1 MPQPLLTD
9 ATQIFVFLILV
20 IGLVYW
26 ISSRAKLAPFFRF
39 LTPVLWIY
47 FLPMLATTFGILPD
61 KSPVYSWIRDHLLPA
76 ALILLLLSANLPT
89 IARLGGKALLTMLA
103 GTFGIVIGGP
113 IVVLLFKHGLPEQS
127 WKAFAALS
135 GSWIGGSHNMV
146 AIAESVGTP
155 ESLLGPIIVVDTV
168 VGYTWMGIVI
178 ALSAFQDRFDKWTGA
193 DRAVVEEINQRL
205 QKMDA
210 VKRRPLKFLDLT
222 VLMSLAFGGGYFCLE
237 LGKWLPPL
245 GEVVTSFAWTVILVT
260 TFGLVL
266 SFTRFSNLEYAG
278 ASHLGNFALFLLLAS
293 IGARADLKAILEV
306 PLFFLAGVVWIAIHA
321 TGLFLAGKFLKSPM
335 FLIATSSQ
343 ANIGGP
349 VTAPIVAS
357 VYQSSMAPVG
367 LLMAVLGSILGIY
380 AGLFCAQLCYW
391 VDKLM

>member
-1 MPQPLLTD
+1 MPQPLLTEP
-9 ATQIFVFLILV
+9 TQICVVLSLV
-20 IGLVYW
+20 SGLGDW
-26 ISSRAKLAPFFRF
+26 ISSRAKLAPCFRF

-47 FLPMLATTFGILPD
+47 FLPMLATTFGILPA

-89 IARLGGKALLTMLA
+89 IARLGGKALFTMLA

-168 VGYTWMGIVI
+168 VGYSWMGIVI

-193 DRAVVEEINQRL
+193 DRSVVEEINRRL
-205 QKMDA
+205 QKMDD
-210 VKRRPLKFLDLT
+210 VKRRPLKFFDLT
-222 VLMSLAFGGGYFCLE
+222 VLMSLAFGGGYLCLE
-237 LGKWLPPL
+237 LGRWLPPL

-306 PLFFLAGVVWIAIHA
+306 PLFFLAGVIWIAIHA
-321 TGLFLAGKFLKSPM
+321 ACLFTAGKLLKSPM

>member
-1 MPQPLLTD
+1 MPQSLLTD
-9 ATQIFVFLILV
+9 STQIFVFLILV

-47 FLPMLATTFGILPD
+47 FLPMLATTFGILPAE
-61 KSPVYSWIRDHLLPA
+61 SPVYSWIRDHLLPA

-89 IARLGGKALLTMLA
+89 IARLGGKALLTMFA

-113 IVVLLFKHGLPEQS
+113 IVVLLFKYGLPEQS

-146 AIAESVGTP
+146 AIAESIGTP

-193 DRAVVEEINQRL
+193 DRSVVEEINQRL
-205 QKMDA
+205 LKMNEA
-210 VKRRPLKFLDLT
+210 KRRPLKFFDLA
-222 VLMSLAFGGGYFCLE
+222 VMMSLAFGGGYLCLE

-260 TFGLVL
+260 TLGLVL

-321 TGLFLAGKFLKSPM
+321 ICLFLAGKLLKSPM